1 MGGKDEE
8 SKGGFQDFLY
18 NPEDGTVMGRNFNS
32 WAKILT
38 FYAIYYSGLFVLFY
52 VFTIQY
58 YSNSVPTVSEG
69 NAPFVKT
76 RTDQPGAHVYPF
88 ERTTRDSARW
98 SQVTLTDKEAAKVT
112 SYAQY
117 EEYLNDYFQK
127 KRDANKEA
135 VVCETAA
142 ADWDDKAKKW
152 GKQKKCQVMAPP
164 TNIQVKAAMAA
175 KHPFV
180 ALELNKIIGWQPKN
194 RFNVPDKVPIAI
206 EALTKNQNAVYVTCV
221 QYDSKNGKV
230 AEKPTGTVKFWNK
243 LTKKADLDFGVIQAG
258 FFPFSGNTATN
269 QDPGSCPAGSSG
281 CGDSVYNKPYVVAQV
296 APIGDKWAQPEESD
310 FAEFRCEFWADNLD
324 RPSQLKDKD
333 VAKEAAYRA
342 IGVADF
348 GFHFNY

>member
-1 MGGKDEE
+1 MGGKAEE

-18 NPEDGTVMGRNFNS
+18 NPEDGTVMGRNFSS
-32 WAKILT
+32 WAKILS

-52 VFTIQY
+52 AFTIQY

-69 NAPFVKT
+69 NGPFVKT

-98 SQVTLTDKEAAKVT
+98 SQVTLSDKAAGKVT
-112 SYAQY
+112 SYDQY
-117 EEYLNDYFQK
+117 EEYLTEYFGKKTSSNDG
-127 KRDANKEA
+127 A
-135 VVCETAA
+135 VACETAA
-142 ADWDDKAKKW
+142 ADYNQDKKTW
-152 GKQKKCQVMAPP
+152 GNQKQCQLMEPP
-164 TNIQVKAAMAA
+164 TDDQVKAAMEQ
-175 KHPFV
+175 KQPFV

-194 RFNVPDKVPIAI
+194 RFNVPGNVPTGIKAM
-206 EALTKNQNAVYVTCV
+206 EKNQNAVYVTCV
-221 QYDSKNGKV
+221 QYDSKHGKV

-258 FFPFSGNTATN
+258 FFPFSGNTATSP
-269 QDPGSCPAGSSG
+269 DLKSCPAGSSG
-281 CGDSVYNKPYVVAQV
+281 CGISVYNKPYVVAQV
-296 APIGDKWAQPEESD
+296 APIGDSWAQPKDSD
-310 FAEFRCEFWADNLD
+310 FAEFRCEFWADNMD

-348 GFHFNY
+348 GFHFN